1 MVCGPRLTRHPVRCP
16 KVGSVAQT
24 NVPSMSLRSRLLKSL
39 AVLAILLVLDHLQ
52 ELLSLATFYR
62 GLYKVFPFYVPEG
75 GKSILQ
81 IVLAV
86 IALQLLTR
94 ESARAAMAEL
104 GFFAPLVRGLTFG
117 FGAALV
123 MFAGFAA
130 TLPLKIP
137 SDWAVLLYLAGLSPL
152 AEETVYRAFGVGTLA
167 GRCGAPRWL
176 ALLLPAIVFGL
187 GHIQEGASWSE
198 RLGLF
203 MLTASGGIL
212 FGWFYLRWW
221 RNVWMPFSIH
231 AGMNLSWEL
240 FDVSRNAIG
249 GWWPFVLQTGTL
261 VVGILATVKFAPR
274 RAAGVAVETGT

>member
-1 MVCGPRLTRHPVRCP
+1 M
-16 KVGSVAQT
+16 AQT
-24 NVPSMSLRSRLLKSL
+24 NVPSMSFRSRLLKSV

-52 ELLSLATFYR
+52 ELLSLAAFYR
-62 GLYKVFPFYVPEG
+62 GLYKVFPFYVAEG

-94 ESARAAMAEL
+94 DSARAVMAEL

-123 MFAGFAA
+123 MLAGFAA
-130 TLPLKIP
+130 TLPFKVP

-152 AEETVYRAFGVGTLA
+152 SEETIYRAFGVGTLE
-167 GRCGAPRWL
+167 GRCRAPRWL

-187 GHIQEGASWSE
+187 GHVEQGASWNE
-198 RLGLF
+198 KLGLF
-203 MLTASGGIL
+203 ALTASGGIF
-212 FGWFYLRWW
+212 FGWFYLRWQ
-221 RNVWMPFSIH
+221 RNLWVPFSIH

-249 GWWPFVLQTGTL
+249 GWWPFALQTGTL
-261 VVGILATVKFAPR
+261 VVGILASVKFAPR
-274 RAAGVAVETGT
+274 RAGGAAVETSIQDWDGAD